1 MEVYGDERL
10 GTTSPETGTARPAV
24 SKEPRAAPVTPPK
37 KVGSRIIIYSST
49 SPVLAV
55 ATPSS
60 EVAVSTPLSLTLM
73 STRMPAASRRLI
85 ATWRI
90 ALSHRALLMLSIL
103 TMVTSTFRHTG
114 CRRNS
119 HLEGRLF
126 AGVEF
131 GYSHG
136 QRHGRGHSTRTDRG
150 DTFKRLAVASIKK
163 VKESIKNVK
172 GQG

>member
-1 MEVYGDERL
+1 M
-10 GTTSPETGTARPAV
+10 
-24 SKEPRAAPVTPPK
+24 
-37 KVGSRIIIYSST
+37 
-49 SPVLAV
+49 LAV

-172 GQG
+172 GQGWIIWMHFEYYTVNLQNMNTNLNIALESRIDPYL